1 MRFWDTSA
9 IVPLLVK
16 ESSTDFVRASWRRD
30 PDVTVW
36 WATEVECVSALER
49 LERDGTL
56 DVVGVGEGLARL
68 DALSLAWA
76 EIEPGTRV
84 REHANRL
91 LRTHAL
97 RAADALQ
104 LAAAIVAAEERPASM
119 PFVTLDDRL
128 ASAADREG
136 FPVVRPADS
145 G

>member
-16 ESSTDFVRASWRRD
+16 ESSTDVVRASWLGD
-30 PDVTVW
+30 PDIAVW
-36 WATEVECVSALER
+36 WATEVECVSALAR

-56 DVVGVGEGLARL
+56 DVARVGEGLARL
-68 DALSLAWA
+68 DALSLAWT

-104 LAAAIVAAEERPASM
+104 LAAAIVASEERPASLRV
-119 PFVTLDDRL
+119 VTLDERVADA
-128 ASAADREG
+128 ASREG
-136 FPVVRPADS
+136 FGVDVPTRI
-145 G
+145 

>member
-30 PDVTVW
+30 PDITVW
-36 WATEVECVSALER
+36 WATEVECVSALAR

-56 DVVGVGEGLARL
+56 DVASVGEALARL
-68 DALSLAWA
+68 AALSLAWT

-97 RAADALQ
+97 RASDALQ
-104 LAAAIVAAEERPASM
+104 LAAAIVAAEERPASLRL
-119 PFVTLDDRL
+119 VSLDERVAGA
-128 ASAADREG
+128 ASREG
-136 FPVVRPADS
+136 FGVEVPTRT
-145 G
+145 